1 MINEDIHVKPIRIF
15 LADDH
20 SLLRQ
25 SLKVLLEMEPGLAVV
40 GEAGDGHKTLDL
52 VEALAP
58 DVVLMDI
65 AMPHLNGLEA
75 TRRLKKQ
82 RPEVKIIILSMHGD
96 DQYIGQALRAGAS
109 GYLLKDASKEELLLA
124 IRSVHQGGSY
134 LSPRLS
140 RRLIDDYLRL
150 SDPAAQNPYHDL
162 LTDREREVLQLMAEN
177 RPSPEIARILGISP
191 KTVRNHRANI
201 MEKLGLHSQSDVVKY
216 ALRQGLIHLE
226 T

>member
-1 MINEDIHVKPIRIF
+1 MKPIRIL

-25 SLKVLLEMEPGLAVV
+25 SLRVLLEMEPDLAVV
-40 GEAGDGHKTLDL
+40 GEAGDGLETLDQ

-75 TRRLKKQ
+75 TRRLNKKC
-82 RPEVKIIILSMHGD
+82 PEAKVIILSMHGD

-140 RRLIDDYLRL
+140 KKLIDDFLRL
-150 SDPAAQNPYHDL
+150 SDPAAPNPYHDL
-162 LTDREREVLQLMAEN
+162 LTDREREILQLMAEN
-177 RPSPEIARILGISP
+177 RSSPEIGRILSISP

>member
-1 MINEDIHVKPIRIF
+1 MKPIRIL

-25 SLKVLLEMEPGLAVV
+25 SLRVLLEMEPDLAVV
-40 GEAGDGHKTLDL
+40 GEAGDGLKTLDQ

-75 TRRLKKQ
+75 TRRLKKKC
-82 RPEVKIIILSMHGD
+82 PEAKVIILSMHGD

-109 GYLLKDASKEELLLA
+109 GYLLKDASKEELILA
-124 IRSVHQGGSY
+124 IRSVHQGASY

-150 SDPAAQNPYHDL
+150 SDPAAPNPYHDL
-162 LTDREREVLQLMAEN
+162 LTDREREILQLMAEN
-177 RPSPEIARILGISP
+177 RSSPEIARILGISP

>member
-1 MINEDIHVKPIRIF
+1 MKPIRIL

-25 SLKVLLEMEPGLAVV
+25 SLKVLLETEPGVAVV
-40 GEAGDGHKTLDL
+40 GEAGDGMETLDR
-52 VEALAP
+52 VEALRP
-58 DVVLMDI
+58 DLVLMDI

-75 TRRLKKQ
+75 ARRIRKKH
-82 RPEVKIIILSMHGD
+82 PAVKVLILSMHGD

-124 IRSVHQGGSY
+124 IRAIGQGGSY
-134 LSPRLS
+134 LSPRVS
-140 RRLIDDYLRL
+140 KKLIDDYLRL
-150 SDPAAQNPYHDL
+150 TGPSEDPYHAR
-162 LTDREREVLQLMAEN
+162 LTDREREVFQLMAEN
-177 RPSPEIARILGISP
+177 RSSPEIARILGISP

-201 MEKLGLHSQSDVVKY
+201 MDKLDLHSQSDVVKR
-216 ALRQGLIHLE
+216 ALKLGLIDLE